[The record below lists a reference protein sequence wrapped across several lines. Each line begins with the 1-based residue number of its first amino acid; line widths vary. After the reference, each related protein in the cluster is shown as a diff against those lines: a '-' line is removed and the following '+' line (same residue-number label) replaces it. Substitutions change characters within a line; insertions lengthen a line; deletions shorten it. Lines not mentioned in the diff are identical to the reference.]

1 MKSICITLALCSL
14 LSGTEAPLIEKNMET
29 PDNIPH
35 NVFPLGDE
43 IKNENF
49 SGRAWL
55 YMLSERDKTFNCPIG
70 NVTFEPGC
78 RNRWHKHPGGQ
89 ILLCTSGQGY
99 YQEKGKAIRLLKEGD
114 TVHIAPMLEHW
125 HGASPNSWFSHLS
138 IETNTTA
145 GNVEWLNAVSETE
158 YAALP
163 ATQQ

>member
-1 MKSICITLALCSL
+1 MKIIIPILALCSL
-14 LSGTEAPLIEKNMET
+14 LSIAEEPSTQQNMKT
-29 PDNIPH
+29 PNQIPH
-35 NVFPLGDE
+35 TVFPLGNE
-43 IKNENF
+43 LKNENF

-55 YMLSERDKTFNCPIG
+55 HMLSERDKTFNCPVG

-89 ILLCTSGQGY
+89 ILLCTSGTGY

-114 TVHIAPMLEHW
+114 TVHIAPMVEHW
-125 HGASPNSWFSHLS
+125 HGASPSSWFSHLS

-145 GNVEWLNAVSETE
+145 GSVEWLNSVSDTE

-163 ATQQ
+163 ETQQ